1 MEMLARL
8 FLPPTTTGTGA
19 GAANPLT
26 LQNMSKKRRA
36 ATSEPDLLSILRANV
51 CLSWDPHIYLHIS
64 FIIQ

>member
-8 FLPPTTTGTGA
+8 FLPPTTTGTVA
-19 GAANPLT
+19 GAADPLT

-51 CLSWDPHIYLHIS
+51 YA
-64 FIIQ
+64 